1 MSTTAQKTEEII
13 TTLKSMTNEYNR
25 AGMKRFGINTEH
37 AFGVSVTELRKLGK
51 PFKKDH
57 ELALS
62 LFATGYHEARILAIV
77 IDDPKKVT
85 TVQME
90 EWVQQFDSWD
100 VTDLSCMHLFVYHPD
115 YMKTVLDWCNRTETF
130 QKRAGFTMIAA
141 GAVHLKKHDDQ
152 MFADLLPLTEQHA
165 YDERNFVK
173 KAVNWGIRQ
182 IGKRSHFL
190 RDEAIACCERILL
203 QGTKPARWIA
213 NDALKELHRPEIIAR
228 IKR

>member
-1 MSTTAQKTEEII
+1 
-13 TTLKSMTNEYNR
+13 
-25 AGMKRFGINTEH
+25 
-37 AFGVSVTELRKLGK
+37 
-51 PFKKDH
+51 
-57 ELALS
+57 
-62 LFATGYHEARILAIV
+62 
-77 IDDPKKVT
+77 
-85 TVQME
+85 
-90 EWVQQFDSWD
+90 
-100 VTDLSCMHLFVYHPD
+100 
-115 YMKTVLDWCNRTETF
+115 
-130 QKRAGFTMIAA
+130 MIAA